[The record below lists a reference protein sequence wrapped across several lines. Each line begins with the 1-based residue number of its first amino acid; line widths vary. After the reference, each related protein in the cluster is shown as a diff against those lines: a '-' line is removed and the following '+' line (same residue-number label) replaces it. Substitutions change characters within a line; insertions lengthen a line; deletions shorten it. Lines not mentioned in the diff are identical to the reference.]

1 MSENIDTGLLAKIYR
16 SVDDLQRQGADNQK
30 RLDRALRLL
39 DGDDDQSIGLRAE
52 MRELKRTMSDYSDHE
67 KRLKFLEAE
76 STTEKGFSVGRKSLI
91 AGVATI
97 VTLLGTFLYFANQL
111 SALGEKI
118 AGGGS

>member
-1 MSENIDTGLLAKIYR
+1 MSDNIEAGLLTKIHR

-52 MRELKRTMSDYSDHE
+52 MRELKRAVRDYDDHE
-67 KRLKFLEAE
+67 KRLKLLETE
-76 STTEKGFSVGRKSLI
+76 STSEQGFSVGRKSLI
-91 AGVATI
+91 AGVVTI
-97 VTLLGTFLYFANQL
+97 VTLLGAFLYFANQL

-118 AGGGS
+118 AGGG

>member
-1 MSENIDTGLLAKIYR
+1 MSDNIEAGLLTKIYR

-52 MRELKRTMSDYSDHE
+52 MRELKRMVSNYDDHE
-67 KRLKFLEAE
+67 KRIKVLEAE
-76 STTEKGFSVGRKSLI
+76 STSEKSYTFGRKALI
-91 AGVATI
+91 TSVAAA
-97 VTLLGTFLYFANQL
+97 VTFLSAILYFASQL
-111 SALGEKI
+111 STLGEKI